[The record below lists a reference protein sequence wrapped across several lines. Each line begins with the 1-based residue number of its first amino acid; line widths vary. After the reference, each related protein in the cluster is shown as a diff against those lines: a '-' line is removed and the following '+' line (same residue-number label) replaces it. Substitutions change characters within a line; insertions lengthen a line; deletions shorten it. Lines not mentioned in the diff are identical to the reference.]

1 MGREE
6 GWLGQVITMA
16 KYHVASKPSHYAS
29 SLDDAR
35 ACAIYEILSQQA
47 GKGVT
52 IPIERKATN
61 SNSYNAI
68 GAVHSYFNPFTGQI
82 AYMYLQYGSKGQFK
96 EYPLNRNGTID
107 TKMSPAMRKE
117 LSKLW

>member
-1 MGREE
+1 
-6 GWLGQVITMA
+6 MA
-16 KYHVASKPSHYAS
+16 KYHVVSKSSHYAS
-29 SLDDAR
+29 NLDDAR
-35 ACAIYEILSQQA
+35 ACAIYEIHSER
-47 GKGVT
+47 GVT
-52 IPIERKATN
+52 IPIECKATN

-82 AYMYLQYGSKGQFK
+82 AYMYLQYSKKGQFK

-107 TKMSPAMRKE
+107 TKMSPVMKKE

>member
-6 GWLGQVITMA
+6 DWLGEVIIMA
-16 KYHVASKPSHYAS
+16 KYHVVSNPSHYSS

-35 ACAIYEILSQQA
+35 ACAIYEIRSESGA
-47 GKGVT
+47 T

-61 SNSYNAI
+61 SNSYNTI
-68 GAVHSYFNPFTGQI
+68 GAVHSYFNPFTGQT
-82 AYMYLQYGSKGQFK
+82 AYMYVQYIGSKGQFK
-96 EYPLNRNGTID
+96 EYPLNRSGTID
-107 TKMSPAMRKE
+107 TKMSPAMKRE